1 MGCHLGLSGTFFT
14 LGPQSQGPR
23 HDSGNSQPQ
32 EMTGSGPDWPSILSI
47 SVLVMVL
54 LRFSISSWSSFG
66 KLYFS
71 KNLSISSTLSILSSH
86 LNHCRPLSFLPSIP
100 PTIC

>member
-32 EMTGSGPDWPSILSI
+32 EITGSGPDRPSILG
-47 SVLVMVL
+47 V
-54 LRFSISSWSSFG
+54 
-66 KLYFS
+66 
-71 KNLSISSTLSILSSH
+71 
-86 LNHCRPLSFLPSIP
+86 CPSQAP
-100 PTIC
+100 CPQRSQMGAVQLEGRKR